1 LVFTIIRVQDQY
13 CFVFKAVLEGLTLG
27 ETALSVAG
35 FLQRVSQLEEVNE
48 MSGKTRLETEFEVRS
63 AKGENG

>member
-1 LVFTIIRVQDQY
+1 MRVQDQY

-27 ETALSVAG
+27 ETALSVAE
-35 FLQRVSQLEEVNE
+35 FLQRVSQLDEVNE

-63 AKGENG
+63 